1 MVAVNETQQELY
13 LGTNDGLR
21 AVPGHLL
28 RIPKVGNKTT
38 GRLCVHDGEKLRVR
52 KLFAIQAQ
60 LVCPEYVV

>member
-1 MVAVNETQQELY
+1 MMAVHETQQELY

-28 RIPKVGNKTT
+28 RIPKVGNETT
-38 GRLCVHDGEKLRVR
+38 GRLCVQNGEELRVR

-60 LVCPEYVV
+60 LVCAKNVV